1 MAAIFK
7 QENGAYF
14 RTPLGFV
21 IISAFFFF
29 SGYFF
34 ITYNI
39 YGGTTNLNS
48 LFSNLFPVVLFLIP
62 VLTMRL
68 FSEEK
73 RLKIDLGLLTSPVSR
88 KGIVLGKFLSAASI
102 FLIGISSTLFDA
114 LLMPLYGKPDWYAV
128 FGNFSGLF
136 LLGAALIAICMFFSS
151 LTESQVIAAVCG
163 FVTGLFLML
172 MDSLALTANS
182 AFEQGL
188 LRAASFSSRYTPFT
202 MGVFDWGNVIFF
214 VSVCGYFL
222 CLTVAVVDKNR
233 WD

>member
-1 MAAIFK
+1 MYAILK
-7 QENGAYF
+7 RESGSYF

-21 IISAFFFF
+21 LIGAFFFF

-34 ITYNI
+34 ITYNL
-39 YGGTTNLNS
+39 YGSTTNMNS
-48 LFSNLFPVVLFLIP
+48 LFSNLFPVVLFLVP

-73 RLKIDLGLLTSPVSR
+73 RLKIDQHLMTSPVSR
-88 KGIVLGKFLSAASI
+88 KSIVLGKFIAAVSI

-114 LLMPLYGKPDWYAV
+114 LLMSLYGKPDWYAV
-128 FGNFSGLF
+128 FGNFAGLF
-136 LLGAALIAICMFFSS
+136 LLGVSLIAICLFYSS

-172 MDSLALTANS
+172 LDSLALTANNG
-182 AFEQGL
+182 FVREL

-202 MGVFDWGNVIFF
+202 MGVFDWGNVLFF

-222 CLTVAVVDKNR
+222 CLTVAAVDKNR
-233 WD
+233 WI